1 MSPHGLFALSRHG
14 TYHAIRS
21 QSNRRAA
28 GARATCGSWAAHV
41 PSGLD
46 KLPLTRSRKVEQMYS
61 LSSFTID
68 GDTVTVTLT
77 IPATNFDAAALQRLV
92 DLLSPAEVNSVAL
105 ASTRGRSKS

>member
-1 MSPHGLFALSRHG
+1 
-14 TYHAIRS
+14 
-21 QSNRRAA
+21 
-28 GARATCGSWAAHV
+28 
-41 PSGLD
+41 
-46 KLPLTRSRKVEQMYS
+46 MYS